1 MNDSNDA
8 ECLRN
13 AIAFGKSIKRN
24 LRRFLRFQVTI
35 SLSLVI
41 ISFITSITIREFVL
55 PPIHLLWINI
65 IMDTLGS
72 FGLAFEK

>member
-1 MNDSNDA
+1 MDDENGA

-35 SLSLVI
+35 SISLI
-41 ISFITSITIREFVL
+41 FICFASTILVREFVL
-55 PPIHLLWINI
+55 PPI
-65 IMDTLGS
+65 
-72 FGLAFEK
+72 